1 MKLFPGNPSK
11 LPEGPLS
18 RKALQNLFRNNTA
31 VISAGIIVAA
41 VLTALLGYLITPDSS
56 PFANEQHLEIA
67 AQKPGFSVSMLKV
80 TGNEPE
86 NDCPLAERWL
96 LGCKNAYSYIP
107 FNDYRFENGKI
118 ILSAYD
124 RSGDTNIITYEYL
137 IQDVLYALPS
147 QDGKL
152 SFSAGSPDLQGTI
165 IGDDR
170 HVLQKKIIQH
180 HIITRHYLLGTD
192 RFGRDM
198 LSQLLIGTRVS
209 LSVGLISV
217 VISLLL
223 GILLGALA
231 GFFRGWVDDLIIW
244 FINVIWSIPTILLVI
259 AITFVLGKGFWQVFI
274 AVGLTMWV
282 EVARVVRGQI
292 LSLREKEFVEAA
304 RALGFK
310 NGRIITRHILPNAM
324 GPVIVISAANFASA
338 ILIEAGLSFLGIGVQ
353 PPMPSWGTMIRE
365 NYSYIIL
372 DNPWLA
378 ILPGMCIMMLVL
390 AFMLIG
396 NGLRD
401 ALDVKT
407 TTTV

>member
-31 VISAGIIVAA
+31 VISAGIIVAT

-96 LGCKNAYSYIP
+96 FGCKNAYSYIP

-118 ILSAYD
+118 ILSAFD
-124 RSGDTNIITYEYL
+124 RSGDTDIITYEYL

-170 HVLQKKIIQH
+170 HALQNKIIQH

-304 RALGFK
+304 RALGFT

-378 ILPGMCIMMLVL
+378 ILPGMCIMLLVL

-407 TTTV
+407 TTSV

>member
-1 MKLFPGNPSK
+1 M
-11 LPEGPLS
+11 
-18 RKALQNLFRNNTA
+18 
-31 VISAGIIVAA
+31 ISAGIIVAA

-86 NDCPLAERWL
+86 NHCPLTEKWFF
-96 LGCKNAYSYIP
+96 GCKNTYSFIP

-152 SFSAGSPDLQGTI
+152 SFSAGSPDLHGTI

-170 HVLQKKIIQH
+170 HALQNKIIQH

-217 VISLLL
+217 IISLLL

-378 ILPGMCIMMLVL
+378 ILPGICIMILVL

>member
-1 MKLFPGNPSK
+1 MKLFPGRPSK
-11 LPEGPLS
+11 LPEGSLS
-18 RKALQNLFRNNTA
+18 RKALQNLLKNNTA
-31 VISAGIIVAA
+31 MISAGIIAAA

-80 TGNEPE
+80 TANEPE
-86 NDCPLAERWL
+86 NRCPLTERWL
-96 LGCKNAYSYIP
+96 YGCKNAYSYIP
-107 FNDYRFENGKI
+107 FNDYCFENGKI

-124 RSGDTNIITYEYL
+124 RSGDSNTITYEYL

-152 SFSAGSPDLQGTI
+152 SFRTGLPDLRGKI
-165 IGDDR
+165 IGDDSLT
-170 HVLQKKIIQH
+170 LQNEIIQH
-180 HIITRHYLLGTD
+180 HIISRHYLLGTD
-192 RFGRDM
+192 RLGRDI

-217 VISLLL
+217 IISLLL

-310 NGRIITRHILPNAM
+310 NGRIIARHILPNAM

-378 ILPGMCIMMLVL
+378 ILPGMCIMILVL

>member
-11 LPEGPLS
+11 LPEGSLS
-18 RKALQNLFRNNTA
+18 RKALQNLLRNNTA

-86 NDCPLAERWL
+86 NHCPLTEKWFF
-96 LGCKNAYSYIP
+96 GCKNTYSFIP

-152 SFSAGSPDLQGTI
+152 SFSAGSPDLHGTI

-170 HVLQKKIIQH
+170 HALQNKIIQH

-217 VISLLL
+217 IISLLL

-378 ILPGMCIMMLVL
+378 ILPGICIMILVL

>member
-1 MKLFPGNPSK
+1 MKLFPRHPSK

-96 LGCKNAYSYIP
+96 FGCKNAYSYIP

-118 ILSAYD
+118 ILSAFD
-124 RSGDTNIITYEYL
+124 RSGDTDIITYEYL

-170 HVLQKKIIQH
+170 HALQNKIIQH

-217 VISLLL
+217 LISLLL

-304 RALGFK
+304 RALGFT

-378 ILPGMCIMMLVL
+378 ILPGMCIMLLVL

-407 TTTV
+407 TTSV